1 MNKTLQFI
9 NDNYLDDIKGH
20 SYLNKSK
27 FSHLRKGQL
36 IKAIDRSNLK
46 MEINGTINTFPKET
60 YDFIRVYNLITRKY
74 AIIYPESYYIF
85 VKNKET
91 KKDKFKKSVMDF
103 INKVEKNKLKN

>member
-20 SYLNKSK
+20 SYLNRNK
-27 FSHLRKGQL
+27 FEHLRKGQL
-36 IKAIDRSNLK
+36 IKAINRENLK
-46 MEINGTINTFPKET
+46 LEINGTISSFPKVT
-60 YDFIRVYNLITRKY
+60 YDFIRTYNLITRKY
-74 AIIYPESYYIF
+74 AIIYPDSYYIF

-91 KKDKFKKSVMDF
+91 KNDKFKKSVMDF